1 MTEKIELEAL
11 EDFICK
17 NQDLQELEKRFE
29 KFNIFDCLK
38 LSNNEIRHSN
48 FLGWLLDPKETHG
61 LGDFFLK
68 EFLKKILYENKVC
81 KKYNCPTIFDIDCWD
96 LSNIELRREYR
107 NIDLLIIDEENK
119 FVFVIENKIWT
130 SQHDDQLTRYREIV
144 EDEFADSEYKKL
156 FVYLKPKAEQIEEPY
171 IYVSYKAVIEVLKL
185 LLDTKCDKMSS
196 EIYTAIKHYKE
207 MIERDIMN
215 EDEIKKIC
223 KRIYSNH
230 KKAIDLI
237 NKHNS
242 DTVKDIAEILQEIIE
257 EQQDWKPQDSCNSII
272 RFITKKLDK
281 MELKYAYNY
290 VASNQVLIFELMNNK
305 NNLSLDIV
313 VGQVQDKDKEK
324 KKELCQSISEKIQN
338 SKKTEFNKN
347 WAHIASFN
355 ILSSDDYDRILD
367 MSKEEIKSLI
377 LSKIKESGYIE
388 ALESIL

>member
-1 MTEKIELEAL
+1 MVEKIELEAL

-17 NQDLQELEKRFE
+17 NTELQELEKRFE

-68 EFLKKILYENKVC
+68 EFSKKILYENKIC

-96 LSNIELRREYR
+96 LSNVELWREYR

-119 FVFVIENKIWT
+119 FIFVIENKIWT
-130 SQHDDQLTRYREIV
+130 SQHDNQLNRYKEIV
-144 EDEFADSEYKKL
+144 DDEFDDKEYKKL
-156 FVYLKPKAEQIEEPY
+156 FVYLKPKTEQIEEPY
-171 IYVSYKAVIEVLKL
+171 IYVSYKAVIDVLKL
-185 LLDTKCDKMSS
+185 LLDTKDDKMSS
-196 EIYTAIKHYKE
+196 EIYTAIRHYKE

-242 DTVKDIAEILQEIIE
+242 DIVKDIAEILQEIVE
-257 EQQDWKPQDSCNSII
+257 EQHDWKLEDSCNSIV
-272 RFITKKLDK
+272 RFITKKMDK
-281 MELKYAYNY
+281 EELKYAYDY
-290 VASNQVLIFELMNNK
+290 VGSNQVLMFELMNK
-305 NNLSLDIV
+305 KDNLSLDIV
-313 VGQVQDKDKEK
+313 VGQVQENDKDKK
-324 KKELCQSISEKIQN
+324 KKLCQLISAKIKN
-338 SKKTEFNKN
+338 SKTTEFNKS

-355 ILSSDDYDRILD
+355 ILSSVDYNTLLD
-367 MSKEEIKSLI
+367 MKKEKIKGLI
-377 LSKIKESGYIE
+377 LAKIKESGYIE
-388 ALESIL
+388 NLESIL